1 MYVCFANNSAGE
13 ESVRVTLEITAPL
26 SAHVQPQAQI
36 VDVGKDASFQCIIS
50 GYPISQ
56 IIWLHNGKT
65 LVSINKYNPL
75 INIFH
80 RKASRPRQ

>member
-1 MYVCFANNSAGE
+1 MRLEDRGVYVCFANNSAGE

-50 GYPISQ
+50 GYPLSQ
-56 IIWLHNGKT
+56 IIWLHDGK
-65 LVSINKYNPL
+65 IP
-75 INIFH
+75 
-80 RKASRPRQ
+80 